1 LSEEYIEA
9 ILVIDT
15 PIPDARTL
23 AAAILD
29 AWGSNNLPVL
39 RRRLALAAHGA
50 LPVVR
55 DTWES
60 ERLELVG
67 AIAGA
72 WRLLLE
78 SGEPSSAEHYL
89 PLLRHLAAPP
99 TRILDYAFS
108 C

>member
-1 LSEEYIEA
+1 M
-9 ILVIDT
+9 IDT
-15 PIPDARTL
+15 PIPDSRTL

-29 AWGSNNLPVL
+29 AWGSHNLPVL
-39 RRRLALAAHGA
+39 RRRLALAVENA
-50 LPVVR
+50 LPVDR

-72 WRLLLE
+72 LRFLLE

>member
-1 LSEEYIEA
+1 M
-9 ILVIDT
+9 VIDT

-39 RRRLALAAHGA
+39 RRRLALAAHGESHVA
-50 LPVVR
+50 G

-72 WRLLLE
+72 LRFLLE

-89 PLLRHLAAPP
+89 PLLRHIVAQP

>member
-1 LSEEYIEA
+1 M
-9 ILVIDT
+9 IDT
-15 PIPDARTL
+15 PIPDSRTL

-29 AWGSNNLPVL
+29 AWGSHNLPVL

-50 LPVVR
+50 SPVVR

-67 AIAGA
+67 AIAGTL
-72 WRLLLE
+72 RLLLE

-99 TRILDYAFS
+99 THILDYAFS

>member
-9 ILVIDT
+9 ILVIDA
-15 PIPDARTL
+15 PDPDARTL

-29 AWGSNNLPVL
+29 AWGANNLPVL
-39 RRRLALAAHGA
+39 RRRLDSAVENA
-50 LPVVR
+50 LPAIR

-67 AIAGA
+67 AIAGNL
-72 WRLLLE
+72 RLLLE
-78 SGEPSSAEHYL
+78 SGEPSSAELYL
-89 PLLRHLAAPP
+89 PLLRHLAAPL
-99 TRILDYAFS
+99 THILDYAFS

>member
-1 LSEEYIEA
+1 
-9 ILVIDT
+9 LVIDT
-15 PIPDARTL
+15 PVPDARTL

-72 WRLLLE
+72 LRFLLE

>member
-1 LSEEYIEA
+1 
-9 ILVIDT
+9 LVIDT

-39 RRRLALAAHGA
+39 RRRLALAAHEA
-50 LPVVR
+50 LPVVC
-55 DTWES
+55 DTGES

-67 AIAGA
+67 AIAGTL
-72 WRLLLE
+72 RLLLE
-78 SGEPSSAEHYL
+78 SGEGSSAEPYL

-99 TRILDYAFS
+99 THILDYAFS

>member
-1 LSEEYIEA
+1 M
-9 ILVIDT
+9 IDT

-39 RRRLALAAHGA
+39 RRRLDLAAENA
-50 LPVVR
+50 LDVA
-55 DTWES
+55 DTGES

-67 AIAGA
+67 AIAGNL
-72 WRLLLE
+72 RVLLE
-78 SGEPSSAEHYL
+78 SGEPSSAELYL

-99 TRILDYAFS
+99 ARIFDYAFS